1 MQPGQ
6 NETTEI
12 PQIPEFLMIILLNK
26 YSLQKNRL
34 KSRLKDRQTSAKLSN
49 SLMCYLTFVRRIKV
63 NEHSF
68 ADQFVD
74 WF

>member
-12 PQIPEFLMIILLNK
+12 PQIPEFLMIIRLN
-26 YSLQKNRL
+26 QKNRL